1 MLYLAQT
8 DTTAGFLSKD
18 FEEINKAKKRA
29 LNTPCILTT
38 ALFAELLHFVRVPKM
53 HKNLVRKAKKT
64 SFIYPKSLKTMACRV
79 VNLGKHGEFLR
90 EFGYFYSSSANLHGK
105 EFDEKTAKQIILE
118 NGGKIIDEKFFVRPA
133 SQIFKLSRTKKLKIR

>member
-18 FEEINKAKKRA
+18 FKEINKAKKRA

-38 ALFAELLHFVRVPKM
+38 ALFSELLHFVRVPKV

-64 SFIYPKSLKTMACRV
+64 SFIYPKALQTMAWRV
-79 VNLGKHGEFLR
+79 INSGKHSEFLR
-90 EFGYFYSSSANLHGK
+90 EVGYLYSSSANLHGK
-105 EFDEKTAKQIILE
+105 EFDEKTAKQITLE
-118 NGGKIIDEKFFVRPA
+118 NGGKIIDEKLFSRPA
-133 SQIFKLSRTKKLKIR
+133 SRIFKLSRTKKAKIR